1 MDLGDFMT
9 QEDKRVIGLS
19 KSILKK
25 YYKVKK
31 DMEKSL
37 PVSIDLKDSQFI
49 EGLINFYLE
58 NRKRY

>member
-1 MDLGDFMT
+1 MT

>member
-1 MDLGDFMT
+1 MA

-25 YYKVKK
+25 YYEAKK

-37 PVSIDLKDSQFI
+37 PVSIGLKDSQFI

-58 NRKRY
+58 NRKRSYGTRR